1 MRYFLVL
8 VISITLIFNITFF
21 SLPVQA
27 SLDDDN
33 GDGGQCTLGCIG
45 DSIQQ
50 VFPFDI
56 FSGIPASGD
65 FECPKITIFSQDFEF
80 CLLVNAISVLKFP
93 LIIALLIKI
102 YLFS

>member
-1 MRYFLVL
+1 MDVALKKLIFIVL
-8 VISITLIFNITFF
+8 SITLIFNITFF

-27 SLDDDN
+27 S
-33 GDGGQCTLGCIG
+33 DGGQCTLACIG
-45 DSIQQ
+45 DSLQE

-56 FSGIPASGD
+56 FSGIPQGGN

-93 LIIALLIKI
+93 VIIALLIKI